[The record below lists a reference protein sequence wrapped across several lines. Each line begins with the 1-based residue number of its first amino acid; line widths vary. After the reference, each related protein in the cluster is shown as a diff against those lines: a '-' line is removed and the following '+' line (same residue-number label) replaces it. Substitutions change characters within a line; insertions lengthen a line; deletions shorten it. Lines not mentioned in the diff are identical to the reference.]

1 MEGFDADGPVGKS
14 FGLADVSELRVEEVH
29 EITPELVAKLVE
41 IDLQTFSEST
51 FSEYAAAAMLRNG
64 RVFLL
69 WSPSGVIG
77 TCVTMRCWDRPNE
90 AMILSMGI
98 KPGWRGQGLGQHF
111 IGGVLS
117 KLRAR
122 GLRSVCLYVGTDNR
136 RAIRVYE
143 DVGFTQVERGPR
155 DAHGTGGLVLMRAVL
170 QGDLPVIE
178 LP

>member
-1 MEGFDADGPVGKS
+1 MES
-14 FGLADVSELRVEEVH
+14 FGTSGQTGPRTGFQIDEVH
-29 EITPELVAKLVE
+29 EVTPDLIDTLVE

-64 RVFLL
+64 RVYLL
-69 WSPSGVIG
+69 SSGDQIIG

-111 IGGVLS
+111 IRGVLQ
-117 KLRAR
+117 KLRQR
-122 GLRSVCLYVGTDNR
+122 GLRSACLYVGTDNR

-143 DVGFTQVERGPR
+143 DVGFTVVERALGNR
-155 DAHGTGGLVLMRAVL
+155 GDRAQLHLLRVTF
-170 QGDLPVIE
+170 QDSQPVIE
-178 LP
+178 LS